1 MIKFGSLF
9 HGNEFFFMD
18 HQINGKKILP
28 GAAYLEMARAAV
40 ASTIS
45 DPKAVIH
52 LINLIW
58 LAPLVY
64 ENSPLRVEIRLCPSE
79 APGELSFEIYSS
91 PTNDEEVIHCQGS
104 AKIMRQSALP
114 SIDLEKLQKQG
125 WKAELQGVDCYRIF
139 EKTGIDYGPG
149 HRAIEKVYSG
159 ERQAFSKLKMPE
171 FTPENLKLYFLHPS
185 IVDAAFQSTIGLSA
199 VQGGNEAMLPFAID
213 RMEIYTECTT
223 SMWAWVRK
231 SEQTAN
237 KFDIDLCDENGA
249 IAARIAGLSLRSLQ
263 KDESHGLVY
272 LEPDWM
278 ELELKAQDASLQY
291 QKRLVVL
298 CEPDSIAAKDVE
310 SALNDV
316 RCIVL
321 EPNVR
326 GKSLEERYQAY
337 GLKLMEEIQN
347 LMQDKPEGH
356 VLIQMIMSG
365 QAVIQ
370 LFSGLCAILKST
382 HQENPDYHWQMLQ
395 FGESESKESILEFLI
410 DYVNRQ
416 SDIQIKFENGKS
428 WVKSLKEVR
437 MPEMSPVIPW
447 KDKGVYLI
455 TGGIGGLG
463 RIIAQAITDAVS
475 NPVLILTGRS
485 PVNEEK
491 EKWMATLEKKGATLR
506 YYSADITDKKAVVKL
521 IQEVVKKD
529 GSINGIIHSA
539 GVVKDSYLFSKNL
552 TDVDAVF
559 SPKISGLVNLDE
571 ASRDIK
577 LDFFLFFS
585 SITSFTG
592 NPGQS
597 DYAAANAFMDGYA
610 KYRNHEVKLAHAFG
624 KTVSIG
630 WPLWQNGGMKVDS
643 QIEKLMQER
652 MGIFSLTT
660 ENGISALY
668 QILEMNR
675 DHVLVIE
682 GDKNKIR
689 KGLIYSPEVSNTD
702 AKLTAKANAALNL
715 SQDEM
720 AEGVSEYFKNLL
732 SKTLKLPLK
741 QIDTDSSFDKYGM
754 DSVVVMQL
762 TNQLEQE
769 FGSLSKTLFFEYNNI
784 NSISRYFIDN
794 FKDKWNELLGLGEKN
809 RALPENPS
817 QLKSLKA
824 APSDMLK
831 KMQYKYKPLPVTEK
845 REYFKVSEIAIIGL
859 AGKYPCSDDISEFWN
874 NLKSGKDCITEI
886 PESRWDFND
895 YYDENKNT
903 QGKAYSKWGGFINGV
918 DEFDPLFFNIS
929 PRESEYMDPQE
940 RLFLQCAYKTI
951 EDAGYTRD
959 SIVKTSDAGSGNNV
973 GVFVGVM
980 YEEYQ
985 LFGAQEQA
993 QGNMLALGGSAASIA
1008 NRVSYIFNFQG
1019 PSMALDTMC
1028 SSSLTAI
1035 HLACLS
1041 IERGDCD
1048 AAIAGGVNVSIH
1060 PNKYLLLSQG
1070 NFVSSKGRCESFGK
1084 GGDGYV
1090 PGEGVGAVLLKPLA
1104 QAVADGDHIY
1114 GVIKSTTLNAG
1125 GKTNGYTVPNPIAQ
1139 GELIKKSFNRAGVNA
1154 RAVSY
1159 IEAHGTGTSLGDPIE
1174 INGLTR
1180 AFESF
1185 TDDKQ
1190 FCSIGSV
1197 KSNIGHCESASGIAA
1212 LTKVLL
1218 QLKYRQ
1224 LVPSLHSE
1232 ELNPHIHF
1240 EKSPFVVQH
1249 TLEDWNRPLVN
1260 KNDTQR
1266 EYPRIAGISSFGAG
1280 GSNAHMVIEEFI
1292 DEHQDSAMN
1301 GALDDVSVIILSAK
1315 DLDGLITQAKLLLNC
1330 VIQDNLDDSKL
1341 KFVAYTLQTGREAF
1355 AERIGFTTSSM
1366 ADLKEKLTRFIDQK
1380 EGTADV
1386 YYGQVRKNK
1395 DTIGVLSSD
1404 EEMREALEKWI
1415 ARKKYNKLLD
1425 FWVKGLSVDWNKLYG
1440 DQKPCKVSL
1449 PTYQFARE
1457 RYWKPGQNK
1466 PVKTIMVQTKP
1477 ELKPEPVI
1485 MIKEWEP
1492 KEAWHGIEL
1501 NPGLII
1507 ILATKVTLKIAARLF
1522 VGIEHVQTLV
1532 VEHSETVKK
1541 GALTCNFYS
1550 GSSGEKLYEQ
1560 LQQRLANTQLS
1571 GIIDITAFDDGY
1583 ENSLVVEAGKI
1594 KFIQQIIEHKGP
1606 ADLRLLQV
1614 AYQLNPVQIEKTTLK
1629 GARLAGLYR
1638 MLSAEYKS
1646 VLSLTL
1652 DTDCQVMEF
1661 GPLIEQI
1668 QHEYTALRRG
1678 GRSECCYRAQVRY
1691 EPYLKVSDRI
1701 NDLHHDAHSKPF
1713 NDNDVILITGGTRG
1727 IGGAV
1732 AEYTASKGATKLVI
1746 LGREKLPPASEW
1758 KTLIALNDVQSVTI
1772 KLSSLLRLAD
1782 QGVEIQY
1789 YNTVLTDEKAVQ
1801 KMVRDVQS
1809 TLGPI
1814 TGVYHCAGKGSV
1826 NPAFIKKGL
1835 QEIEQICDP
1844 KIKGLSIL
1852 YDALANSPIAFF
1864 VLFSSVSSVIPTL
1877 ASGQGD
1883 YAMANSYMDYF
1894 AAHKWGEK
1902 PGVIK
1907 AVQWPSWGETGMAA
1921 NLLTAAMQ
1929 NSGLL
1934 PLSTRIGLGL
1944 LDYVRASSYR
1954 VCIPCFVQLDN
1965 FKPDTLLSSE
1975 AITSV
1980 KRTAQKPQQTGGNDA
1995 RSIVNQWLKQVIMNE
2010 LKLNENQVFEDKP
2023 FDEYG
2028 VDSIIIAQMTQA
2040 IQKLVPFTVSPS
2052 LFLENKTINDLA
2064 HYFQT
2069 HHAGELVAMLGTAS
2083 VEQTEA
2089 IAPQASIQSAFTQTT
2104 PYSPQE
2110 QIAIVG
2116 IACRLPGASTKES
2129 FWDLLTQ
2136 GKTAIR
2142 PVPANR
2148 WPQGSNRLDYGGWV
2162 DNIDQFDP
2170 SFFNMKDNDA
2180 AIMDPQ
2186 ARLILEESLAALY
2199 DAGYDNQALSGQ
2211 KVGVYIGGRSQPVA
2225 DMDTILQANNPIL
2238 GVGQNYL
2245 ATNISRYFNFNGPS
2259 LVVDTACS
2267 SGLMAMSIA
2276 AESLLSRRIDA
2287 ALTGAV
2293 NLILNPFTHDLF
2305 AARNI
2310 LSKTGEFHIFD
2321 KQSSGEVLGEGAGT
2335 VLLKRYSDAV
2345 KDGNKIYGVIKAI
2358 AVNNDGR
2365 TLGPGSPSLGAQKQ
2379 VIYEALALSCTNVE
2393 DVGYIEVNGGGSS
2406 IVDSIEIKALSE
2418 VYQLT
2423 NQNLKPCYVGSIKP
2437 NVGHLLLTAGF
2448 AAFIRCVLSLYYKK
2462 VPPFLSAKDP
2472 FDFFPFQAS
2481 RVAFNR
2487 ESVDWKC
2494 APGKK
2499 RIAVLNSFPDGGT
2512 NCNAVIEE
2520 FIPFNQY
2527 TQKYFSIP
2535 IPVMNK
2541 KSFNHASKESSSS
2554 KSISGNENR
2563 KITELKLKYRLKQEP
2578 EGETIQASIH
2588 NIWGKTK

>member
-1 MIKFGSLF
+1 MIKFSSVF
-9 HGNEFFFMD
+9 HGNEFFFKD
-18 HQINGKKILP
+18 HQIKGKKILP

-52 LINLIW
+52 LMNLIW
-58 LAPLVY
+58 LAPVVY
-64 ENSPLRVEIRLCPSE
+64 ENSPMRVEIRLCPSE
-79 APGELSFEIYSS
+79 EPGELTFEIYSS
-91 PTNDEEVIHCQGS
+91 QANEEEVIHCQGR
-104 AKIMRQSALP
+104 AKILRQSTSP
-114 SIDLEKLQKQG
+114 SIVLENLKKYG
-125 WKAELQGVDCYRIF
+125 WKAELQSAECYRIF
-139 EKTGIDYGPG
+139 EKAGIDYGPG
-149 HRAIEKVYSG
+149 HRAIEKVYTSDH
-159 ERQAFSKLKMPE
+159 QAFSKLKMPD
-171 FTPENLKLYFLHPS
+171 FSPENLKLYFLHPS
-185 IVDAAFQSTIGLSA
+185 IVDAAFQTTIGLSA
-199 VQGGNEAMLPFAID
+199 AQDSSEALVPFAID
-213 RMEIYTECTT
+213 RLEIYNECTA

-231 SEQTAN
+231 NEQTAN
-237 KFDIDLCDENGA
+237 KLDIDLCDENGV

-263 KDESHGLVY
+263 KDGSQGLVY
-272 LEPDWM
+272 FEPDWV
-278 ELELKAQDASLQY
+278 ELEPKASAVPLQY
-291 QKRLVVL
+291 RKRLVVL
-298 CEPDSIAAKDVE
+298 CEPDSITGKDVE
-310 SALNDV
+310 TAVNGVSCV
-316 RCIVL
+316 VL
-321 EPNVR
+321 KPKTK
-326 GKSLEERYQAY
+326 GKSIEDRYQAY
-337 GLKLMEEIQN
+337 GLKLMEEIQH
-347 LMQDKPEGH
+347 LMQEKPEGL
-356 VLIQMIMSG
+356 VFIQMVMSG
-365 QAVIQ
+365 QAVNQ
-370 LFSGLCAILKST
+370 LFSGLCAILKSV

-395 FGESESKESILEFLI
+395 FDENEPKEAILEHLN
-410 DYVNRQ
+410 DSAHWQ
-416 SDIQIKFENGKS
+416 SDIQIKIENGKN

-437 MPEMSPVIPW
+437 MPETGPVIPW
-447 KDKGVYLI
+447 KEKGVYLI

-463 RIIAQAITDAVS
+463 RIMAQTITDAVA

-485 PVNEEK
+485 AVNEEK
-491 EKWMATLEKKGATLR
+491 AKWMADLENKGATLR
-506 YYSADITDKKAVVKL
+506 YYSADITDKEAVVKL
-521 IQEVVKKD
+521 LQDVEDKF
-529 GSINGIIHSA
+529 GPLNGIIHSA
-539 GVVKDSYLFSKNL
+539 GVVKDSYLLSKNL
-552 TDVDAVF
+552 TDVQAVF
-559 SPKISGLVNLDE
+559 SPKITGLVNLDE
-571 ASRDIK
+571 ASRAMK
-577 LDFFLFFS
+577 LDLFLLFS
-585 SITSFTG
+585 SITGFTG

-610 KYRNHEVKLAHAFG
+610 QYRNQEVKQAHAYG

-643 QIEKLMQER
+643 QIEKLMQDR
-652 MGIFSLTT
+652 MGIFTLTT

-668 QILEMNR
+668 QILETNS
-675 DHVLVIE
+675 DHMLVIE

-689 KGLIYSPEVSNTD
+689 RGLIYRPEMSSTD
-702 AKLTAKANAALNL
+702 AKLTVKADEVLNL

-720 AEGVSEYFKNLL
+720 AEGVSEYFKKLL

-784 NSISRYFIDN
+784 NSLSRYFSDN
-794 FKDKWNELLGLGEKN
+794 FKDKWNELLGLGRSSTVLTEN
-809 RALPENPS
+809 QPEPMP
-817 QLKSLKA
+817 LKTASTI
-824 APSDMLK
+824 LK
-831 KMQYKYKPLPVTEK
+831 KMQGKVNPLPV
-845 REYFKVSEIAIIGL
+845 RENREFSRVSEIAIIGL
-859 AGKYPCSDDISEFWN
+859 AGKYPGSDDVSEFWN

-886 PESRWDFND
+886 PESRWDLND

-929 PRESEYMDPQE
+929 PREAEYMDPQE
-940 RLFLQCAYKTI
+940 RLFLECAYKTI

-959 SIVKTSDAGSGNNV
+959 SIVKALGTNSGNSV

-985 LFGAQEQA
+985 LYGAQEQA

-1125 GKTNGYTVPNPIAQ
+1125 GKTNGYTVPNPVAQ

-1174 INGLTR
+1174 INGLSR
-1180 AFESF
+1180 AFESY
-1185 TDDKQ
+1185 TNDKQ

-1197 KSNIGHCESASGIAA
+1197 KSNIGHCESAAGIAA

-1218 QLKYRQ
+1218 QMKYRQ

-1232 ELNPHIHF
+1232 ELNPHINF
-1240 EKSPFVVQH
+1240 EKSPFVVQQV
-1249 TLEDWNRPLVN
+1249 LEDWKRPVVN
-1260 KNDTQR
+1260 MNGTQS
-1266 EYPRIAGISSFGAG
+1266 EHPRIAGISSFGAG
-1280 GSNAHMVIEEFI
+1280 GSNAHMVIEEFT
-1292 DEHQDSAMN
+1292 DEQKDSAMD
-1301 GALDDVSVIILSAK
+1301 GAAGDESVIVLSAK
-1315 DLDGLITQAKLLLNC
+1315 DLDTLITQAKLVLNC
-1330 VIQDNLDDSKL
+1330 IDQDNYDDSRL
-1341 KFVAYTLQTGREAF
+1341 KSVAYTLQTGREALD
-1355 AERIGFTTSSM
+1355 ERIGFTTRSM
-1366 ADLKEKLTRFIDQK
+1366 ADLKEKLTRFIEQK
-1380 EGTADV
+1380 EGTADIF
-1386 YYGQVRKNK
+1386 YGQVRKNK
-1395 DTIGVLSSD
+1395 DTISVLSTD

-1415 ARKKYNKLLD
+1415 ARKKYHKLLD
-1425 FWVKGLSVDWNKLYG
+1425 LWVKGLAIDWNKLYG
-1440 DQKPCKVSL
+1440 EQKPRKVSL

-1457 RYWKPGQNK
+1457 RYWKPGPNK
-1466 PVKTIMVQTKP
+1466 PVKTIAVQA
-1477 ELKPEPVI
+1477 KPEPKPEPII
-1485 MIKEWEP
+1485 MTKEWEP
-1492 KEAWHGIEL
+1492 KEAGIGNEL
-1501 NPGLII
+1501 TPGLVVV
-1507 ILATKVTLKIAARLF
+1507 LATKETQKLAARLF
-1522 VGIEHVQTLV
+1522 EGKEHVQTFI
-1532 VEHSETVKK
+1532 VEHSETAKK
-1541 GALTCNFYS
+1541 GVPTYNFYS
-1550 GSSGEKLYEQ
+1550 GSMGEKLYEQ
-1560 LQQRLANTQLS
+1560 LQQKLASVQLS
-1571 GIIDITAFDDGY
+1571 GIIDITALDDGY
-1583 ENSLVVEAGKI
+1583 ENSLAVEAGKI
-1594 KFIQQIIEHKGP
+1594 KFLQQVIEHKGP

-1614 AYQLNPVQIEKTTLK
+1614 SYQLNPVQLESTTLR

-1638 MLSAEYKS
+1638 MLSAEYKT
-1646 VLSLTL
+1646 VHSLTM
-1652 DTDCQVMEF
+1652 DTDCQAAEI
-1661 GPLIEQI
+1661 GILTEQI
-1668 QHEYTALRRG
+1668 EREYAALRRG
-1678 GRSECCYRAQVRY
+1678 GRSECCYRGQVRY
-1691 EPYLKVSDRI
+1691 EPYLKIAERI
-1701 NDLHHDAHSKPF
+1701 HDLQHEAHSNPF
-1713 NDNDVILITGGTRG
+1713 SSHDVILITGGTRG
-1727 IGGAV
+1727 IGAAV
-1732 AEYTASKGATKLVI
+1732 AEFAAGKGAKKLVI

-1758 KTLIALNDVQSVTI
+1758 KTVIGLNADQPLTA
-1772 KLSSLLRLAD
+1772 KLSRLQRLVD
-1782 QGVEIQY
+1782 QSIAVQY
-1789 YNTVLTDEKAVQ
+1789 YNTALTDDSAVRE
-1801 KMVRDVQS
+1801 MVQEVQS
-1809 TLGPI
+1809 ALGPI

-1852 YDALANSPIAFF
+1852 YDALANSPIEFF
-1864 VLFSSVSSVIPTL
+1864 VLFSSVSGVVPTL
-1877 ASGQGD
+1877 ASGQSD

-1894 AAHKWGEK
+1894 AAQKSGER

-1921 NLLTAAMQ
+1921 NLVTAALQ

-1934 PLSTRIGLGL
+1934 PLTTRSGLGL

-1954 VCIPCFVQLDN
+1954 VCIPCFVQ
-1965 FKPDTLLSSE
+1965 PDHFNPEILLSLESI
-1975 AITSV
+1975 AGA
-1980 KRTAQKPQQTGGNDA
+1980 KPAALKPQQTGRNDA
-1995 RSIVNQWLKQVIMNE
+1995 PSIVKHWLKQVIMNE
-2010 LKLNENQVFEDKP
+2010 LKLKENQVFDDKP

-2040 IQKLVPFTVSPS
+2040 IQTLVPFTVSPS

-2064 HYFQT
+2064 LYFQK
-2069 HHAGELVAMLGTAS
+2069 HHATELVEMLGKPL
-2083 VEQTEA
+2083 VEETEA
-2089 IAPQASIQSAFTQTT
+2089 ITPQVSIQSTFTQAA
-2104 PYSPQE
+2104 PYLPQD

-2116 IACRLPGASTKES
+2116 IACRLPGAPTKES
-2129 FWDLLTQ
+2129 FWELLTQ

-2142 PVPANR
+2142 LVPANR

-2170 SFFNMKDNDA
+2170 EFFKMKDNDA

-2225 DMDTILQANNPIL
+2225 DMDAILQANNPIL

-2259 LVVDTACS
+2259 MVVDTACS

-2276 AESLLSRRIDA
+2276 VESLLSRRIDA

-2293 NLILNPFTHDLF
+2293 NLILNPFAHDLF

-2310 LSKTGEFHIFD
+2310 LSKTGEFRIFD

-2345 KDGNKIYGVIKAI
+2345 KDGNKIYGIIKAI

-2365 TLGPGSPSLGAQKQ
+2365 TLGPGSPSIGAQKQ
-2379 VIYEALALSCTNVE
+2379 VIHEALTLSGTNVE
-2393 DVGYIEVNGGGSS
+2393 DVGYIEVNGGGSP

-2423 NQNLKPCYVGSIKP
+2423 DQKLKPCFVGSVKP
-2437 NVGHLLLTAGF
+2437 NIGHLLLTAGF

-2472 FDFFPFQAS
+2472 FDFFPFDES

-2487 ESVDWKC
+2487 EAQDWSC
-2494 APGKK
+2494 EPGKK

-2512 NCNAVIEE
+2512 NCNAVLEE
-2520 FIPFNQY
+2520 FIPLNQY
-2527 TQKYFSIP
+2527 QQKYFSIP
-2535 IPVMNK
+2535 IPVMHK
-2541 KSFNHASKESSSS
+2541 KSFNHASKESPSSN
-2554 KSISGNENR
+2554 SIRANENR
-2563 KITELKLKYRLKQEP
+2563 KFTELKSKYRLKQEP